1 VIDGPPGVESAA
13 SGAGAAARRQALV
26 EAAFGRIAEAGF
38 EGLRTR
44 DVAAEV
50 GINVATLHY
59 HFPTKEALIRGVVA
73 HAMRK
78 FAATLPREGTPADQL
93 RGHLR
98 ALRRLLR
105 DEPPL
110 FAVLGELAL
119 RAPRDPIIAA
129 IVGDMDDGWHRTV
142 ESLVRRGVEQGSLD
156 RDLDPDEV
164 ASLLVAAIKGVSLP
178 TIGALRPE
186 RLDQTFHQ
194 LERWLGLTKEDSP

>member
-1 VIDGPPGVESAA
+1 MDGPPDT
-13 SGAGAAARRQALV
+13 ARRQALV
-26 EAAFGRIAEAGF
+26 EAAYARIAEAGF

-119 RAPRDPIIAA
+119 RAPRDPTIAA
-129 IVGDMDDGWHRTV
+129 IVGNMDDGWQRTV

-156 RDLDPDEV
+156 RDLDPDKG

-178 TIGALRPE
+178 TMGALRPE
-186 RLDQTFHQ
+186 RLDQTFDQ